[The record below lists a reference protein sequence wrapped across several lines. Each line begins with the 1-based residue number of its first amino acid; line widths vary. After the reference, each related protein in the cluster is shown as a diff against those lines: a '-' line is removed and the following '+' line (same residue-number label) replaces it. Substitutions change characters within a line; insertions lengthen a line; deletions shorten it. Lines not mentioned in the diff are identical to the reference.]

1 MSSDSLV
8 HYGVKGMRWGVRRD
22 DDVALQ
28 KTFPTGETL
37 TVVKNQPAAIA
48 RFIAAY
54 IPKLAEEQA
63 KSSHFT
69 LKDSSGSRIG
79 EASFYKVSDEELN
92 LVWIGVNAKHRG
104 KGYATAVLKGVSEF
118 AKKEGFKKMTLEVP
132 GNSPDARHIYTKL
145 GFVESGTLTKN
156 DAVWGGLTKMTKI
169 IESDD
174 ELKHFG
180 VKGMRWGVRKDRNRV
195 TSAQKNQKPERD
207 EHGRSLVKTTNSPI
221 KRLTSPVSSLTDAEL
236 QARVN
241 RIRLEKDYKE
251 LTKKDW
257 STVQK
262 GLKFATDI
270 LKDVATS
277 TATNVATDMFTG
289 GRPNTYYAEQVLKAL
304 PAPRKQI
311 TR

>member
-1 MSSDSLV
+1 MSSDSI
-8 HYGVKGMRWGVRRD
+8 R
-22 DDVALQ
+22 
-28 KTFPTGETL
+28 
-37 TVVKNQPAAIA
+37 
-48 RFIAAY
+48 
-54 IPKLAEEQA
+54 
-63 KSSHFT
+63 
-69 LKDSSGSRIG
+69 
-79 EASFYKVSDEELN
+79 
-92 LVWIGVNAKHRG
+92 
-104 KGYATAVLKGVSEF
+104 
-118 AKKEGFKKMTLEVP
+118 
-132 GNSPDARHIYTKL
+132 
-145 GFVESGTLTKN
+145 
-156 DAVWGGLTKMTKI
+156 
-169 IESDD
+169 
-174 ELKHFG
+174 HFG

-195 TSAQKNQKPERD
+195 TSAKNNQKPPKD

-289 GRPNTYYAEQVLKAL
+289 GFNTKPGSYSVEQVMNAL
-304 PAPRKQI
+304 PKPRKQL